1 MHMKLLLILALI
13 INITGYGDI
22 PAEGMEIT
30 LDQPVTDLLTG
41 QPMFKLDGALSGT
54 NTLNVTITRS
64 ETDLFDEFCCAGQC
78 IPGNGELSQSLQLTF
93 SEESTSWFVHYSPKP
108 ASNVSILYTFS
119 DGTDSRELRVN
130 YVYDAES
137 FEITNHQSQIKNQKI
152 LRDGIIY
159 IETENNIYH
168 L

>member
-13 INITGYGDI
+13 ININGYGEI

-30 LDQPVTDLLTG
+30 LDQPTTDILTG
-41 QPMFKLDGALSGT
+41 QPMFKLDGTLSGT
-54 NTLNVTITRS
+54 TALNVTITRS
-64 ETDLFDEFCCAGQC
+64 ETDLVDEFCCAGQC
-78 IPGNGELSQSLQLTF
+78 LPGNEELSQWIQLTF
-93 SEESTSWFVHYSPKP
+93 SEENTNWFVHYSPQP
-108 ASNVSILYTFS
+108 ASNVTITYTFS
-119 DGTDSRELRVN
+119 DGTDERVLRVN
-130 YVYDAES
+130 YVYDAEGVEAVTGNPS
-137 FEITNHQSQIKNQKI
+137 PITRKV